1 VIEVQA
7 NDRVLVLTAADE
19 NSLERIAK
27 LLTSGI
33 LVVHVAEERIHELR
47 KALSNAENVMVTAE
61 AEDAIIPWRD
71 GFFTVI
77 WAPELHAATPEMVR
91 VLAPGG
97 KFFFASS
104 RLEPSA

>member
-1 VIEVQA
+1 MTEVQA
-7 NDRVLVLTAADE
+7 NDRVLVLTTADE
-19 NSLERIAK
+19 NTLRTLAK

-33 LVVHVAEERIHELR
+33 LVIHVAEERIHELR
-47 KALSNAENVMVTAE
+47 KALSDAENVMVTAE

-97 KFFFASS
+97 RFLFATP
-104 RLEPSA
+104 RLEPPA